1 MPAER
6 RIGYHAVPQAFR
18 PTLQG
23 TIMSDLASELN
34 KEIAGSEATI
44 RLTNGESFRMA
55 GDVENVADNFIKVGL
70 SNNPDKKGRMLVNI
84 HHIVS
89 IDWYIS

>member
-1 MPAER
+1 
-6 RIGYHAVPQAFR
+6 
-18 PTLQG
+18 
-23 TIMSDLASELN
+23 MSDLASELN
-34 KEIAGSEATI
+34 KEISGAEATI

-55 GDVENVADNFIKVGL
+55 GDVENVAENFIKVGL

-89 IDWYIS
+89 IDWYVK